1 MATAKIACHERF
13 TSEAN
18 LTFVFA
24 LFWLSLGC
32 IAYTYAGYP
41 LVLIV
46 VSGLRQVRAD
56 WQYVSSGNTRR
67 VAPSRELPQV
77 AVLVAAYNE
86 ERHIEERVRNVL
98 QQDYPADR
106 LRIYVGSDC
115 SSDRTGEILRSFDTP
130 RLTFVDFRDRRG
142 KPSVINDLA
151 AMATEEIVVLT
162 DANTFFAPTTV
173 RSLARH
179 FDRAEVGCV
188 CGELR
193 MVGGGANVENQDHIY
208 WRYERLLKFF
218 ESRIG
223 ALLGANGGVYALRRK
238 DYKPIPPK
246 TIVDDFWISME
257 IIESGHTCVYDPEAV
272 ANETI
277 PDRIGDE
284 FRRRVRIGIGNYQ
297 ALARFANMLDP
308 RRGWISFSFLS
319 HKCLRWLVPHFM
331 LLALACN
338 LLLLDGGVFTALL
351 AGQIMFYASAWLGW
365 RSAQRGMAPR
375 ALRIPLFFVSMNLGL
390 LIGFWKFA
398 TGGFS
403 GAWARSA
410 R

>member
-1 MATAKIACHERF
+1 MT
-13 TSEAN
+13 TV
-18 LTFVFA
+18 LV
-24 LFWLSLGC
+24 LFWFSLGC

-41 LVLIV
+41 LVLIGISGARQLRTDWRH
-46 VSGLRQVRAD
+46 VSTGR
-56 WQYVSSGNTRR
+56 TRR
-67 VAPSRELPQV
+67 VGSSQDLPRV

-86 ERHIEERVRNVL
+86 ERHIEQRIRNIL
-98 QQDYPADR
+98 QQDYPGER

-115 SSDRTGEILRSFDTP
+115 SNDRTAELVRSFTSD
-130 RLTFVDFRDRRG
+130 RLTFADFKDRRG

-151 AMATEEIVVLT
+151 NMASEEILVLT
-162 DANTFFAPTTV
+162 DANTFFAPETV
-173 RSLARH
+173 RNLTRH
-179 FDRAEVGCV
+179 FDKPEIGCV

-193 MVGGGANVENQDHIY
+193 MVGGGDRVENQDHIY
-208 WRYERLLKFF
+208 WRYERFLKFF
-218 ESRIG
+218 ESRID

-238 DYKPIPPK
+238 DYTPIPAK

-257 IIESGHTCVYDPEAV
+257 IIESGRKCVYDPEAV
-272 ANETI
+272 ATEAI

-297 ALARFANMLDP
+297 ALGRFARMLDP
-308 RRGWISFSFLS
+308 RRGWVALSFLS

-331 LLALACN
+331 VTALACN
-338 LLLLDGGVFTALL
+338 LLLLDAGFYTAVFL
-351 AGQIMFYASAWLGW
+351 AQIVFYACAWIGW
-365 RSAQRGMAPR
+365 RYAQKGLAPR
-375 ALRIPLFFVSMNLGL
+375 LLRIPLFFVSMNLGL
-390 LIGFWKFA
+390 LVGFWKFA

>member
-1 MATAKIACHERF
+1 M
-13 TSEAN
+13 
-18 LTFVFA
+18 

-46 VSGLRQVRAD
+46 VSALRQLRTD
-56 WQYVSSGNTRR
+56 WRYVSSGAPRR
-67 VAPSRELPQV
+67 VAKSSAEPTV

-115 SSDRTGEILRSFDTP
+115 SSDRTGEILRSFDTD
-130 RLTFVDFRDRRG
+130 RLTFADFKDRRG

-151 AMATEEIVVLT
+151 AMASEEILVLT
-162 DANTFFAPTTV
+162 DANTFFAPDTV
-173 RSLARH
+173 RKLARH
-179 FDRAEVGCV
+179 FDKPDVGCV

-193 MVGGGANVENQDHIY
+193 MMGGGDNVENQDHIY

-218 ESRIG
+218 ESRID

-257 IIESGHTCVYDPEAV
+257 IVESGRRCVYDPEAV
-272 ANETI
+272 ANEAI
-277 PDRIGDE
+277 PERIGDE

-297 ALARFANMLDP
+297 ALGRFARMLDP
-308 RRGWISFSFLS
+308 RRGWIALSFFS

-331 LLALACN
+331 VLALACN
-338 LLLLDGGVFTALL
+338 LLLLDNGFYAALL
-351 AGQIMFYASAWLGW
+351 VGQLLFYASAWLGW
-365 RSAQRGMAPR
+365 RYAQKGLAPKL
-375 ALRIPLFFVSMNLGL
+375 LRIPLFFVSMNLGL
-390 LIGFWKFA
+390 LVGFWKFA